1 MLQDNESIMIKASRS
16 SPAATLATSSDPE
29 RATRDIGRSAVQ
41 LLLVLTVFLLAGCA
55 TRPGS
60 DSLVPAAVSAPGA
73 KLVTVFVATNRLP
86 DGVGYGSGRAA
97 ELRYEELTI
106 SIPPGHR
113 PGNIEW
119 SQERQQDP
127 AVSFVTVRR
136 QRLDETGF
144 RQRITSRAKDGGH
157 VGVFVHG
164 YNYSLQEAVFRLAQ
178 LGADIGDVTVPIL
191 FSWPSEAAVAGYVA
205 DRDAV
210 TYSRDHL
217 AHVLRTLSR
226 IRSNERVTLVGHSMG
241 AWLVMETLRQLRLE
255 ERDEVIKRFQV
266 GLAAP
271 DIDADVFR
279 AQVSVVGPLSPPLTV
294 LVSTDDRAL
303 AVSSRLA
310 GDRPRVGGLNVAD
323 PLMQEVARREGIRFV
338 DISSVEA
345 SDGFNH
351 DRFVQF
357 ALRSG
362 VTAQGGANSLQQA
375 GAFVF
380 NAAGAVVSSPF
391 TLAGRALAGQ

>member
-1 MLQDNESIMIKASRS
+1 MTIAPS
-16 SPAATLATSSDPE
+16 SAFH
-29 RATRDIGRSAVQ
+29 
-41 LLLVLTVFLLAGCA
+41 LLLVLTAFLLAGCA

-60 DSLVPAAVSAPGA
+60 DTLVPAMVSAPGA
-73 KLVTVFVATNRLP
+73 KLVTVLVATNRLP
-86 DGVGYGSGRAA
+86 DGPEQVGYGSGRAA

-119 SQERQQDP
+119 SQARQQDP
-127 AVSFVTVRR
+127 SASFVTVRR
-136 QRLDETGF
+136 QRLDESGF
-144 RQRITSRAKDGGH
+144 RQRVASRAKGGQ

-164 YNYSLQEAVFRLAQ
+164 YNYNLQEAVFRLAQ

-217 AHVLRTLSR
+217 AHVLRTLSSV
-226 IRSNERVTLVGHSMG
+226 RSKGRVALVGHSMG

-255 ERDEVIKRFQV
+255 GRDEVIRRFQV
-266 GLAAP
+266 GLASP
-271 DIDADVFR
+271 DIDVDVFR
-279 AQVSVVGPLSPPLTV
+279 AQVSVVGSLTPPLTV
-294 LVSTDDRAL
+294 LVSPDDRAL

-310 GDRPRVGGLNVAD
+310 GARPRVGALDVAD
-323 PLMQEVARREGIRFV
+323 PMMQEVARREGIRLV
-338 DISSVEA
+338 DISSIEA
-345 SDGFNH
+345 SDGLNH

-357 ALRSG
+357 ALQSG
-362 VTAQGGANSLQQA
+362 VTPGGGASASSLQQA

-380 NAAGAVVSSPF
+380 NAAGAAISSPF

>member
-1 MLQDNESIMIKASRS
+1 
-16 SPAATLATSSDPE
+16 
-29 RATRDIGRSAVQ
+29 
-41 LLLVLTVFLLAGCA
+41 
-55 TRPGS
+55 
-60 DSLVPAAVSAPGA
+60 
-73 KLVTVFVATNRLP
+73 
-86 DGVGYGSGRAA
+86 
-97 ELRYEELTI
+97 
-106 SIPPGHR
+106 
-113 PGNIEW
+113 
-119 SQERQQDP
+119 
-127 AVSFVTVRR
+127 
-136 QRLDETGF
+136 
-144 RQRITSRAKDGGH
+144 
-157 VGVFVHG
+157 
-164 YNYSLQEAVFRLAQ
+164 
-178 LGADIGDVTVPIL
+178 VTVPIL

-217 AHVLRTLSR
+217 AHVLRSLSR

-271 DIDADVFR
+271 DIDVDVFR
-279 AQVSVVGPLSPPLTV
+279 AQVSVVGSLTPPLTV
-294 LVSTDDRAL
+294 LVSNDDRAL

-310 GDRPRVGGLNVAD
+310 GDRPRVGALNVAD

-338 DISSVEA
+338 DISSLEA
-345 SDGFNH
+345 GDGFNH

-357 ALRSG
+357 ALQSG
-362 VTAQGGANSLQQA
+362 VTAQGGVNSLQQA

>member
-1 MLQDNESIMIKASRS
+1 MIIALRLPFRAALAASN
-16 SPAATLATSSDPE
+16 DQE
-29 RATRDIGRSAVQ
+29 RATRNVGRPAVH
-41 LLLVLTVFLLAGCA
+41 LLLVLTTFLLAGCA

-60 DSLVPAAVSAPGA
+60 NSLVPAAVSVPGA

-86 DGVGYGSGRAA
+86 DGPGQVGYGSGRAA
-97 ELRYEELTI
+97 ELRYEEITI

-119 SQERQQDP
+119 SKARQQDP
-127 AVSFVTVRR
+127 AASFVTVDRH
-136 QRLDETGF
+136 RLDESGF
-144 RQRITSRAKDGGH
+144 RQRIASRAKGGGR

-178 LGADIGDVTVPIL
+178 LGADVGGVTVPVL

-226 IRSNERVTLVGHSMG
+226 VRSKERVALVGHSMG

-255 ERDEVIKRFQV
+255 DQEEVIARSEV

-279 AQVSVVGPLSPPLTV
+279 TQVSVVGPLTPPLTV
-294 LVSTDDRAL
+294 LVSPDDRAL

-310 GDRPRVGGLNVAD
+310 GDRPRVGALNVAA
-323 PLMQEVARREGIRFV
+323 PLMQEVARREGIRLI
-338 DISSVEA
+338 DISSLEA
-345 SDGFNH
+345 GGGFNH

-357 ALRSG
+357 ALQSG
-362 VTAQGGANSLQQA
+362 VTARGGGTVNSLQQA

-380 NAAGAVVSSPF
+380 NAAGAALSSPL
-391 TLAGRALAGQ
+391 TLAERALAGP